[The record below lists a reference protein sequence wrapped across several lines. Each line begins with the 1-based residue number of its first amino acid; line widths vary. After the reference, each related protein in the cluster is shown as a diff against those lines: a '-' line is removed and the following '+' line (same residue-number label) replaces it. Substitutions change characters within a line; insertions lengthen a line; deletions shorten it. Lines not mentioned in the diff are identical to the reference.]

1 MLVFSNFIKGLALI
15 FHSGCLFLVSVGR
28 RIGRVFGKE
37 IRGEWK
43 ERALHSVVL
52 GWFTKNR
59 TAFLGCWLEFVVVGV
74 GLVELGQEVL
84 KVWMSTYCKGMME
97 KKVSGVVQLF
107 GELHSQ
113 RE

>member
-1 MLVFSNFIKGLALI
+1 MEGKSPSLGSTWVVYQEQNG
-15 FHSGCLFLVSVGR
+15 
-28 RIGRVFGKE
+28 VFGLLV
-37 IRGEWK
+37 G
-43 ERALHSVVL
+43 LVGVFVVL
-52 GWFTKNR
+52 VVVEVK
-59 TAFLGCWLEFVVVGV
+59 EFVVVWV

-84 KVWMSTYCKGMME
+84 KVWMSTYCKGVME